1 MEPIENKTPTAIH
14 HIISADTFFL
24 FFVQFF
30 SAAFDSLLL
39 LLLLAAFDCCADPSS
54 YGTVTYLPR
63 RAFSLSYRL
72 DAGTQQDEAGSRKKK
87 SNEKI

>member
-30 SAAFDSLLL
+30 SAAFDSLL